1 MEVEQKFFDLFS
13 KFIRDISKTYPE
25 TKNCLYRNY
34 GDYLDDDIKKDI
46 NDVKI
51 ENFIKI
57 IHDNHTLITN
67 KDETFF
73 ELEINVLEEI
83 SFKNLWSRNISD
95 KTKKI
100 FWKYLQSF
108 ALISINLKSNTAL
121 SEALEKINDDEFS
134 NEIIENK
141 DVARDLSEIK
151 KLADEIKEEIKEEDE
166 SGLEDMIGGLMD
178 TGIGSIAKEVADNVD
193 MEKMFGSIDENA
205 NPMDIISNM
214 MNPDKM
220 NEIFSNIGQV
230 VEKKKQSGEF
240 TEDSLKSEAEGLYGQ
255 MGSNPLFSNLMK
267 QMGAPG
273 GPGTSTGM
281 TDNMSR
287 QENESDEDKRE
298 KLKQKIREKK
308 QSRTRG

>member
-1 MEVEQKFFDLFS
+1 MEIQQKFFDLFS

-46 NDVKI
+46 NDEKI
-51 ENFIKI
+51 QNFINI
-57 IHDNHTLITN
+57 IHENHTLITN
-67 KDETFF
+67 KDDDFF

-83 SFKNLWSRNISD
+83 SFKNLWSKNISD

-108 ALISINLKSNTAL
+108 ALISINLKSNNAL

-134 NEIIENK
+134 K
-141 DVARDLSEIK
+141 DILGNREVARDLSEIK
-151 KLADEIKEEIKEEDE
+151 KLADGIKEEIKDEDE
-166 SGLEDMIGGLMD
+166 TGLEDMIGGLMD
-178 TGIGSIAKEVADNVD
+178 TGIGSIAKEVAENVD
-193 MEKMFGSIDENA
+193 MEKMFGTIDDNA

-240 TEDSLKSEAEGLYGQ
+240 TEDTLKSEAEGLYGQ

-267 QMGAPG
+267 QMGGGGMPMPG
-273 GPGTSTGM
+273 GMVPPSNV
-281 TDNMSR
+281 DVSE
-287 QENESDEDKRE
+287 ENNRE
-298 KLKQKIREKK
+298 KLKQKIREK
-308 QSRTRG
+308 QEARTRG